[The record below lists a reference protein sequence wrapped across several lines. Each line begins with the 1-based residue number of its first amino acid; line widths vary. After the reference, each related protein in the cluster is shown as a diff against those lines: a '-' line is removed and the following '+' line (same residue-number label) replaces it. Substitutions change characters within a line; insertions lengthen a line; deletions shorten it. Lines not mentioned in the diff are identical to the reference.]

1 MSEPRVIGVRHLR
14 VAGDVVAGRS
24 HVYYGWWVLATA
36 TIAMAIG
43 SGVSMSAF
51 GLYVGPFE
59 DEFGWTRA
67 QVSLG
72 FSASVLM
79 GGLSGPLVGYWIDA
93 KGARSAIIV
102 GGALCALSYILLAST
117 QTLWQFYVFYA
128 VHAFCRQL
136 MFFIPFQS
144 LVGQWFR
151 RRRGVALSVL
161 GSGFSIGGFAILP
174 LMAVMIDTLGWRG
187 AYLFSGALVAAF
199 FLPAGLL
206 IIRNRPSDVGE
217 YVDGDAEAV
226 ALPAAAAAL
235 AEDDRSIT
243 LKQAMRMPLFWV
255 VAFGFMFLFFGM
267 MGWMVHQVPFYES
280 QGMSRGTAALIVS
293 LSAGASIIARL
304 SMGLVADRFQRFEV
318 AVIGLLGLM
327 FLAMGTLLI
336 STSPLGDR
344 ALPPL
349 LGHRRQRGPD
359 GRIARPDQ
367 GVRHA
372 LLRLHP
378 GRLPGRR
385 DSGPDCQSVA
395 RRQDLRRHRLLR
407 RRPHPVHVD
416 LRSGHGPI
424 RDCRPHAHL
433 APPPA
438 PVEERIAVTV

>member
-1 MSEPRVIGVRHLR
+1 MIGVRQLR
-14 VAGDVVAGRS
+14 FAGDVISGRS

-51 GLYVGPFE
+51 GLYVGPLE

-67 QVSLG
+67 EVSLG

-151 RRRGVALSVL
+151 RRRGVALSIL

-217 YVDGDAEAV
+217 YVDGDAEADAV
-226 ALPAAAAAL
+226 PAAAAAL
-235 AEDDRSIT
+235 AEDDRSVT

-255 VAFGFMFLFFGM
+255 LAFGFMFLFFGM

-293 LSAGASIIARL
+293 LSAGASVIARL

-336 STSPLGDR
+336 STSPPAIALFLLFWVTGASAGPMVESLVLIKAFGMRFFGSILGACLVVETLGQIISPSLAGKIYDDTGSYDG
-344 ALPPL
+344 ALIL
-349 LGHRRQRGPD
+349 FMSTFAAGMVLFA
-359 GRIARPDQ
+359 IAARM
-367 GVRHA
+367 RT
-372 LLRLHP
+372 
-378 GRLPGRR
+378 
-385 DSGPDCQSVA
+385 SGAS
-395 RRQDLRRHRLLR
+395 
-407 RRPHPVHVD
+407 
-416 LRSGHGPI
+416 
-424 RDCRPHAHL
+424 
-433 APPPA
+433 PA
-438 PVEERIAVTV
+438 PVEDRVAVTV

>member
-1 MSEPRVIGVRHLR
+1 MIGVRQLR
-14 VAGDVVAGRS
+14 FAGDVISGRS

-51 GLYVGPFE
+51 GLYVGPLE

-67 QVSLG
+67 EVSLG

-151 RRRGVALSVL
+151 RRRGVALSIL

-174 LMAVMIDTLGWRG
+174 LMAVMIDALGWRG

-206 IIRNRPSDVGE
+206 IIRNRPADVGE

-226 ALPAAAAAL
+226 AVPAAAAAL
-235 AEDDRSIT
+235 VEDDRSVT

-255 VAFGFMFLFFGM
+255 LAFGFMFLFFGM

-280 QGMSRGTAALIVS
+280 QGMSRGTAAMIVS
-293 LSAGASIIARL
+293 LSAGASVIARL

-336 STSPLGDR
+336 STSPPAIALFLLFWVTGASAGPMVESLVLIKAFGMRFFGSILGACLVVETLGQIISPSLAGKIYDDTGSYDG
-344 ALPPL
+344 ALML
-349 LGHRRQRGPD
+349 FMSTFAAGMVLFA
-359 GRIARPDQ
+359 IAARM
-367 GVRHA
+367 RT
-372 LLRLHP
+372 
-378 GRLPGRR
+378 
-385 DSGPDCQSVA
+385 SGAS
-395 RRQDLRRHRLLR
+395 
-407 RRPHPVHVD
+407 
-416 LRSGHGPI
+416 
-424 RDCRPHAHL
+424 
-433 APPPA
+433 PA
-438 PVEERIAVTV
+438 PVEDRVAVTA

>member
-1 MSEPRVIGVRHLR
+1 MIGVRQLR
-14 VAGDVVAGRS
+14 FAGDVISGRS

-51 GLYVGPFE
+51 GLYVGPLE

-67 QVSLG
+67 EVSLG

-117 QTLWQFYVFYA
+117 QTLWHFYVFYA

-151 RRRGVALSVL
+151 RRRGVALSIL

-217 YVDGDAEAV
+217 YVDGDAEADAV
-226 ALPAAAAAL
+226 PAAAAAL
-235 AEDDRSIT
+235 AEDDRSVT

-293 LSAGASIIARL
+293 LSAGASVIARL

-336 STSPLGDR
+336 STSPPAIALFLLFWVTGASAGPMVESLVLIKAFGMRFFGSILGACLVVETLGQIISPSLAGKIYDDTGSYDG
-344 ALPPL
+344 ALIL
-349 LGHRRQRGPD
+349 FMSTFAAGMVLFA
-359 GRIARPDQ
+359 IAARM
-367 GVRHA
+367 RT
-372 LLRLHP
+372 
-378 GRLPGRR
+378 
-385 DSGPDCQSVA
+385 SGAS
-395 RRQDLRRHRLLR
+395 
-407 RRPHPVHVD
+407 
-416 LRSGHGPI
+416 
-424 RDCRPHAHL
+424 
-433 APPPA
+433 PA
-438 PVEERIAVTV
+438 PVEDRVAVTV

>member
-1 MSEPRVIGVRHLR
+1 MIGARHLR
-14 VAGDVVAGRS
+14 AAGDVIAGRS

-51 GLYVGPFE
+51 GLYVGPLE

-67 QVSLG
+67 EVSLG

-93 KGARSAIIV
+93 KGARSAIVV
-102 GGALCALSYILLAST
+102 GGALCALSYVLLAST
-117 QTLWQFYVFYA
+117 QSLWQFYVFYA

-151 RRRGVALSVL
+151 RRRGVALSIL

-174 LMAVMIDTLGWRG
+174 LIAVMIDTLGWRG
-187 AYLFSGALVAAF
+187 AYLFSGALVALF

-217 YVDGDAEAV
+217 YVDGDAEAD

-235 AEDDRSIT
+235 AEDDRSVT
-243 LKQAMRMPLFWV
+243 LKQAIRTPLFWV

-293 LSAGASIIARL
+293 LSAGASVIARL

-336 STSPLGDR
+336 STSPFAIALFLLFWVTGASAGPMVESLVLIKAFGMRYFGSILGACLVVETLGQIISPSLAGKIYDDTGSYDG
-344 ALPPL
+344 ALIL
-349 LGHRRQRGPD
+349 FMSTFAAGMVLFA
-359 GRIARPDQ
+359 IA
-367 GVRHA
+367 
-372 LLRLHP
+372 
-378 GRLPGRR
+378 
-385 DSGPDCQSVA
+385 A
-395 RRQDLRRHRLLR
+395 RMRTSA
-407 RRPHPVHVD
+407 PT
-416 LRSGHGPI
+416 
-424 RDCRPHAHL
+424 L
-433 APPPA
+433 APVDDRVA
-438 PVEERIAVTV
+438 ITV